1 MGLNS
6 RQHLRVSTA
15 LLTCTH
21 YTPRHAVQ
29 THDMHIYARV
39 RASVV
44 VHTSYSKHCLDPVT
58 AKWCR
63 MTSVAAFLH
72 VTHYTSWWSL
82 AIISAESE
90 QTGQVI
96 AAHITWSGHA
106 PIDPGCDAKRAVVS
120 AQEMNAAQKRCWAFA
135 SWVQQKLCVP
145 CMLVSIN
152 NKRNCSDLWWGGFR
166 LLGTN
171 VCLQIRLSQHFL
183 LSDIQTP
190 DEWRKSLP
198 SNSYENSP
206 QQTTEGSRAW
216 QKQSNKSDL
225 NV

>member
-152 NKRNCSDLWWGGFR
+152 NKREIVQIFGGEALGFWGQMFASRSAWVSISFCLTFR
-166 LLGTN
+166 PLMSGENHCHPIHMKTHHSKPQRGLEHDRN
-171 VCLQIRLSQHFL
+171 SQIKV
-183 LSDIQTP
+183 I
-190 DEWRKSLP
+190 
-198 SNSYENSP
+198 
-206 QQTTEGSRAW
+206 
-216 QKQSNKSDL
+216 
-225 NV
+225 